1 MHNSHQRGNDAP
13 EREARLHQR
22 GNDAQLAPER
32 EARLHT
38 STRERGN
45 DAPEREAGL
54 HHQHQRERL
63 PCTMGNIAC
72 AA

>member
-1 MHNSHQRGNDAP
+1 MHNSHQRGNDAPEREARLHQRCNDAQLAP

-45 DAPEREAGL
+45 VAPER
-54 HHQHQRERL
+54 Q
-63 PCTMGNIAC
+63 
-72 AA
+72 